1 MRTSLTP
8 VVWAF
13 FFFPELKGRSIESM
27 DMLFEQS
34 AFTMLKRA
42 YPTEEDKVRRLDI
55 GDKSL
60 EAGRTESQKDVT
72 VREIERSV

>member
-1 MRTSLTP
+1 
-8 VVWAF
+8 
-13 FFFPELKGRSIESM
+13 M

-60 EAGRTESQKDVT
+60 EAGRTESQKEVT